1 MAARPPSSCLEPR
14 CVGPG
19 KLPQHHHGA
28 SAILGTCTQT
38 RGMDVHVHEYTPC
51 RAVLLLLQ
59 GPGAT
64 SRTTRACTHA
74 TLCCCCCRGQM
85 LPPGESAPV
94 CSPSN
99 AVDFELEMVS
109 SSRSVATET
118 QAEAGAAAAAAA
130 ADGVAPTV
138 SWQRIG
144 RDSEPV
150 WGPPDASAHVGGA
163 GFCSLIFERASLLN
177 LSFEPVIH

>member
-109 SSRSVATET
+109 SSRS
-118 QAEAGAAAAAAA
+118 
-130 ADGVAPTV
+130 
-138 SWQRIG
+138 
-144 RDSEPV
+144 
-150 WGPPDASAHVGGA
+150 GGA
-163 GFCSLIFERASLLN
+163 WPYRSASLGQDHNMSMELPPTSCSSAGISTERHPTKSTSN
-177 LSFEPVIH
+177 SESMPSYIMCAVLMCQWQGVG